1 MNGEKNLMWSASGNK
16 GQKWN
21 YANVLVGDNRN
32 FTVVFEGTQGARG
45 TSDLSLDEVS
55 FTPECATG
63 RKFTLIFTL
72 LFYQRW
78 KKEKIIKD
86 GYVDFCDTATDN
98 SYVKAM
104 KF

>member
-63 RKFTLIFTL
+63 RKFYPYSYTFILPKL
-72 LFYQRW
+72 
-78 KKEKIIKD
+78 KKRK
-86 GYVDFCDTATDN
+86 
-98 SYVKAM
+98 
-104 KF
+104 